1 MFVTKMHNAQI
12 ISAGLIVVIVRDG
25 EKDKPKIDCYE
36 NAYIALPT
44 LLPKLKNIFTIICH

>member
-44 LLPKLKNIFTIICH
+44 LLPKLEKIDLL

>member
-1 MFVTKMHNAQI
+1 MHNAQI

-25 EKDKPKIDCYE
+25 EIDKPKIDYYE

-44 LLPKLKNIFTIICH
+44 LLPKLEKIDLL